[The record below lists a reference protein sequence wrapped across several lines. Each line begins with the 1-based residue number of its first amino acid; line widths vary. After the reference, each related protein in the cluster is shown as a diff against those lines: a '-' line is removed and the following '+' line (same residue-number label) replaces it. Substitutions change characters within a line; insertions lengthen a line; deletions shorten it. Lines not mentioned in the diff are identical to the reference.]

1 MIVSQVIEEILFLLL
16 FTVRGERGKLRI
28 LPPYPLGH
36 EKKRNVYRVLNSIH
50 HALYIPMQGT
60 EERLLL
66 PAIVTE
72 HKTLQVVSYEVVSAL
87 DKLSLLIYVYFNTS
101 VY

>member
-16 FTVRGERGKLRI
+16 FAAGKRGKLRI
-28 LPPYPLGH
+28 LPPHPLGH

-87 DKLSLLIYVYFNTS
+87 DKLSLLIYAYFNTS